1 MKIYGDIKSGNC
13 YKIKLVCSMLEIEHE
28 WVYVDILAGEA
39 ATELFLAKNPNGKIP
54 LLELDD
60 GRCLAESNAIINYL
74 AAGSNLLP
82 SDTFELA
89 QVQQWQFF
97 EQYSHE
103 PYIAVARY
111 IAKYL
116 GLPQDRRVEY
126 ESKQAGGHKALA
138 VMEQQ
143 LSNSPYFVGESLS
156 TADISLYA
164 YTHVADEGGFDL
176 SHYPAVLA
184 WIDRIATQPKYAAMT
199 TGSCGGLGK

>member
-13 YKIKLVCSMLEIEHE
+13 YKIKLVCSILEVEHE
-28 WVYVDILAGEA
+28 WVHVDILAGEA
-39 ATELFLAKNPNGKIP
+39 ATKAFLAKNPNGKIP
-54 LLELDD
+54 VLELDD

-89 QVQQWQFF
+89 QVQHWQFF

-143 LSNSPYFVGESLS
+143 LSDSSYLVGESLS
-156 TADISLYA
+156 AADISLYA
-164 YTHVADEGGFDL
+164 YTHVAEEGGFDL
-176 SHYPAVLA
+176 SLYPAVLA
-184 WIDRIATQPKYAAMT
+184 WMDRIAKQPRYVGMV
-199 TGSCGGLGK
+199 TGSPRG